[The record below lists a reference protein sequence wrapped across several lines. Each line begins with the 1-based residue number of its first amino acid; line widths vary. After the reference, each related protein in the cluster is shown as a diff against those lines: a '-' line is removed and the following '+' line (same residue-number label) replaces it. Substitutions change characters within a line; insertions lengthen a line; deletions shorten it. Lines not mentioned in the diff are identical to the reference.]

1 MCIVSKISGNETNS
15 PSDFPILADAMR
27 INNAYTNAGT
37 KRIGETTAPR
47 ISDEAT
53 PITVNGGARYL

>member
-1 MCIVSKISGNETNS
+1 
-15 PSDFPILADAMR
+15 MR